1 MNILL
6 LIHSSEEEC
15 VECFQ
20 PWPFNIRFAHLRKS
34 AWGVVSPG
42 HPISDLLTWG
52 RVRSA
57 MNIQLSI
64 FSPEE
69 ECVECGQ
76 PWTFN
81 FQFAHLSQSV
91 WNEVSPGHSIS
102 DSLTWGRLCG
112 VWWALAIPYIR
123 FAHLKK
129 SVWCAVSHEHSTFNS
144 LTWGIVCGV
153 RWALATPYP
162 ICSPEEE
169 CVVCGQ
175 PWTFNFRFANLRKS
189 VWSAVRPGHSSIRF
203 SPDVIFP
210 STKIGGMSAHRGK
223 YSAARASK

>member
-102 DSLTWGRLCG
+102 DSLTWGR
-112 VWWALAIPYIR
+112 
-123 FAHLKK
+123 
-129 SVWCAVSHEHSTFNS
+129 
-144 LTWGIVCGV
+144 VCGV